1 MVEVAPPPETEPM
14 EGSIPQGP
22 AAPDWLLKDD
32 SAAEP
37 GGGAPSVALSAVSFD
52 SFRDVIVDVIAMI
65 NDLAAELTGRDF
77 WRITD
82 TERRVWN
89 NALAMALADVDM
101 SKWKGV
107 GVVIALVFMY
117 GQRVG
122 REINARRH
130 PKTVGPVM
138 MFSAPDSPHPV
149 TNVGS

>member
-1 MVEVAPPPETEPM
+1 MVETAPPPETEPM

-32 SAAEP
+32 GA
-37 GGGAPSVALSAVSFD
+37 APSGGTSSPVLSAVSFD

-65 NDLAAELTGRDF
+65 NDLAAELTGHDF

-89 NALAMALADVDM
+89 NALSMALADVDM

-122 REINARRH
+122 REISARRH
-130 PKTVGPVM
+130 PKNVGPVPLP
-138 MFSAPDSPHPV
+138 APLVATHPSV
-149 TNVGS
+149 

>member
-1 MVEVAPPPETEPM
+1 MVGALSPETEPM

-32 SAAEP
+32 SAAAP
-37 GGGAPSVALSAVSFD
+37 NGGNQSAVLSAVSFD

-65 NDLAAELTGRDF
+65 NDLAAELTGHDF

-130 PKTVGPVM
+130 PKIIGPVPLP
-138 MFSAPDSPHPV
+138 APPVATHPSV
-149 TNVGS
+149 